1 MAGNRRL
8 ARPTL
13 QKGGRFMIISYQG
26 KTPKIG
32 NGVFIAPTAVVI
44 GEVDIADGASI
55 WYGAVIR
62 GDLASI
68 RIGRD
73 TNVQDNCTIHVDA
86 GQPCIIGE
94 SVVVGHNAVVHGCT
108 IEDQCLVGINA
119 VVLNGAHIKRGSL
132 VAAGAVVL
140 ENQVIGPLELAAGL
154 PARVRKQ
161 LPESM
166 TETIRHDA
174 EIYLDLARRYGDI
187 VS

>member
-1 MAGNRRL
+1 
-8 ARPTL
+8 
-13 QKGGRFMIISYQG
+13 MIISYQA

-32 NGVFIAPTAVVI
+32 KNVFIAPTAAVI

-73 TNVQDNCTIHVDA
+73 TNVQDNCTIHVDE
-86 GQPCIIGE
+86 GQPCVIGE
-94 SVVVGHNAVVHGCT
+94 AVVVGHNAVVHGCT
-108 IEDQCLVGINA
+108 IEDQCLIGINA
-119 VVLNGAHIKRGSL
+119 VVLNGACIKHGSL

-140 ENQVIGPLELAAGL
+140 ENQVVGPLELAAGM
-154 PARVRKQ
+154 PARIRKQ

-166 TETIRHDA
+166 VGTIRHDA
-174 EIYLDLARRYGDI
+174 DIYLDLARQHGKI
-187 VS
+187 VI

>member
-1 MAGNRRL
+1 
-8 ARPTL
+8 
-13 QKGGRFMIISYQG
+13 MIISYQA

-32 NGVFIAPTAVVI
+32 NNVFIAPTAVII

-73 TNVQDNCTIHVDA
+73 TNVQDNCTIHVDE
-86 GQPCIIGE
+86 GQPCVIGE
-94 SVVVGHNAVVHGCT
+94 AVVVGHNAVIHGCT
-108 IEDQCLVGINA
+108 IEDQCLIGINA
-119 VVLNGAHIKRGSL
+119 VVLNGACIKYGSL

-140 ENQVIGPLELAAGL
+140 ENQVVGPLELAAGL
-154 PARVRKQ
+154 PARIRKQ

-166 TETIRHDA
+166 AGTIRHDA
-174 EIYLDLARRYGDI
+174 AIYLDLARQHGKI
-187 VS
+187 AI

>member
-1 MAGNRRL
+1 
-8 ARPTL
+8 
-13 QKGGRFMIISYQG
+13 MIISYQG

-73 TNVQDNCTIHVDA
+73 TNVQDNCTIHVDE
-86 GQPCIIGE
+86 GQPCIIGA

-174 EIYLDLARRYGDI
+174 DIYLDLARRHGEI
-187 VS
+187 TT